1 MSSSRDAVLKKF
13 SVLLKPAGSTRRV
26 DFKGIRARLNLR
38 MAPETVFDLQ
48 LIKLIT
54 GEAKNAFCERVL
66 AEAVS
71 QKIKELKARHDDKTW
86 ETYVQCAKAHRKESD
101 RR

>member
-13 SVLLKPAGSTRRV
+13 SVLMKPTGATRRV

-38 MAPETVFDLQ
+38 TAPETVFDLQ

-54 GEAKNAFCERVL
+54 GEAKNGFCERAL
-66 AEAVS
+66 ADAVS
-71 QKIKELKARHDDKTW
+71 QKIKELKAKHDDKTW
-86 ETYVQCAKAHRKESD
+86 ETYVQCAKARQKKGGS
-101 RR
+101 R